1 MELLPLMKKA
11 GCWQIGYGCESG
23 NQKSLD
29 IIHKEA
35 TVQNNV
41 DAVQNT
47 IKNGIMCSTTW
58 IIALPG
64 ETKDDAWNTVELA
77 LRLASHVAKFF
88 LPIPYPGTELE
99 ELCRQDGGLRDNVP
113 YEDYEFYMP
122 DNLVYVN
129 PRIGQEN
136 MKQMLKKAYRRF
148 YTKPKVLYRN
158 LLQLKDWDMLKKY
171 WRALRLL
178 F

>member
-1 MELLPLMKKA
+1 VRVKLETPPGSRLDKYLAAMQAGSCADVIWVHWRDMPALAAKKVL
-11 GCWQIGYGCESG
+11 E
-23 NQKSLD
+23 
-29 IIHKEA
+29 
-35 TVQNNV
+35 
-41 DAVQNT
+41 
-47 IKNGIMCSTTW
+47 
-58 IIALPG
+58 P
-64 ETKDDAWNTVELA
+64 
-77 LRLASHVAKFF
+77 
-88 LPIPYPGTELE
+88 LE